1 MEEPPVLPA
10 EPSGPPPPKR
20 IESPLRL
27 WHALSYRDFRL
38 YWSGQSVSLV
48 GVWMQN
54 AALAWVVVGLTG
66 SATKIAAVSFT
77 SSVPVVLL
85 SLFAG
90 VLADRYS
97 RRRLMIG
104 CHVAFTLLA
113 TAAGLLVHLG
123 QLTLALVYGLALL
136 LGLVSAIELPS
147 QRALLRQLVPPEAI
161 QPAVALQGASFHGSR
176 LIGPALA
183 GVVMAT
189 VSIAAVFIINAASY
203 VAVLVSLIVIRP
215 RRAARSLQGG
225 WAALRE
231 GLGYVRRERRVAAL
245 LGFVGL
251 TTACIFPYLAV
262 FTPLVVKELFGGD
275 ATAFG
280 LLMSSSGFGALV
292 GSLALVRVRERWR
305 GRTIVLGCLVAG
317 SMLVWISFIR
327 SPWPA
332 CPLVAVMTFSV
343 SLALGLCNTILQLS
357 VPEHLLGRVMS
368 LHTLLFAGVMPTAA
382 LLWGSLAG
390 ILGLAP
396 TILVMGGVYL
406 ALALPWLAVARV
418 ERGAEGEVESPS

>member
-1 MEEPPVLPA
+1 MEEPPLLPT

-27 WHALSYRDFRL
+27 WHALCYRDFRL
-38 YWSGQSVSLV
+38 YWAGQSVSLV

-104 CHVAFTLLA
+104 CHVALILLA
-113 TAAGLLVHLG
+113 TAAGLLIHLG
-123 QLTLALVYGLALL
+123 ELTLSLVYGLALL
-136 LGLVSAIELPS
+136 LGVVSAIELPS

-176 LIGPALA
+176 LMGPALA

-189 VSIAAVFIINAASY
+189 VSIAAVFAINAASY
-203 VAVLVSLIVIRP
+203 GAVLVSLLFIRP
-215 RRAARSLQGG
+215 RRAARSVRGG
-225 WAALRE
+225 WAALCE
-231 GLGYVRRERRVAAL
+231 GLRYVRRERRVAAL

-251 TTACIFPYLAV
+251 TTSCVFPYLAV

-305 GRTIVLGCLVAG
+305 GRAIVLGCLVAG
-317 SMLVWISFIR
+317 TMLVWISFIR

-332 CPLVAVMTFSV
+332 CPLVAIMTLSV
-343 SLALGLCNTILQLS
+343 SLSLGLCNTILQLT
-357 VPEHLLGRVMS
+357 VPESLLGRVMS
-368 LHTLLFAGVMPTAA
+368 LHTLLFAGLMPTAA
-382 LLWGSLAG
+382 LLWGGVVG

-396 TILVMGGVYL
+396 TILIMGGGYL
-406 ALALPWLAVARV
+406 VLALPWLALARV
-418 ERGAEGEVESPS
+418 GRA